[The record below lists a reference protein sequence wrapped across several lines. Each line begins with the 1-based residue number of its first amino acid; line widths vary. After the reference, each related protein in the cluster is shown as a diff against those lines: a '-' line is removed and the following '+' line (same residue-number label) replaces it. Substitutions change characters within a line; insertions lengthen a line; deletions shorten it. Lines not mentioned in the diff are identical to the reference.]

1 MILFCIS
8 NSVRI
13 PTGSLFV
20 LFPSVLLTTKL
31 QFYVLNWLV
40 SGWLS
45 EHKWPEI
52 FFFRYAKIR
61 ISVPVIKI
69 IYLIKLLIWM
79 HTTETSEFTLNNQW
93 ALKTLKYSQIYE
105 IPNSR
110 RIPTIITPLKLSEIP
125 ASRWGGKSRWYR
137 NVLEMIELLVFVQLQ
152 DESVLT

>member
-93 ALKTLKYSQIYE
+93 ALKTLKYHSQILK
-105 IPNSR
+105 ISNSR

-125 ASRWGGKSRWYR
+125 ASRWGT
-137 NVLEMIELLVFVQLQ
+137 NI
-152 DESVLT
+152 SVI

>member
-61 ISVPVIKI
+61 ISVSVIKI

-93 ALKTLKYSQIYE
+93 ALKTLKYHSQILK
-105 IPNSR
+105 ISNSR

-125 ASRWGGKSRWYR
+125 ASRWGAKIS
-137 NVLEMIELLVFVQLQ
+137 LI
-152 DESVLT
+152 